1 MQIPPCPPDENA
13 RIEVLR
19 ALNILDTPPEE
30 RFDRLT
36 RLARRVFNV
45 PISTVTMVDTNRQWF
60 KSCGG
65 VDVRE
70 TPREISFCAHA
81 ILYDDLLVVENAAK
95 DERFKNNPFV
105 TEHPK
110 IRFYAGCPLVV
121 DGYRIGTICVIDM
134 KARTFSD
141 EDRQLLRDLARL
153 AEQELALSDS
163 AKAAGLQS

>member
-1 MQIPPCPPDENA
+1 MLKPAIPRDENA
-13 RIEVLR
+13 RLDVLH
-19 ALNILDTPPEE
+19 ALNLLDTPPED

-45 PISTVTMVDTNRQWF
+45 PISTVTMIDANRQWF

-81 ILYDDLLVVENAAK
+81 ILYDDMLIVENATK
-95 DERFKNNPFV
+95 DERFKDNPLV

-121 DGYRIGTICVIDM
+121 SGYRIGTLCVIDM
-134 KARTFSD
+134 KARAFTE
-141 EDRQLLRDLARL
+141 EDRQLLTDLTRL
-153 AEQELALSDS
+153 AEQEITLTESVS
-163 AKAAGLQS
+163 ATRI

>member
-1 MQIPPCPPDENA
+1 MLIPSKPPDENA
-13 RIEVLR
+13 RLEVLR

-45 PISTVTMVDTNRQWF
+45 PISTVTMVDSNRQWF

-81 ILYDDLLVVENAAK
+81 ILYDDMLIVENATK
-95 DERFKNNPFV
+95 DERFKENPLV
-105 TEHPK
+105 TERPK

-121 DGYRIGTICVIDM
+121 GGYRIGTMCVIDM
-134 KARTFSD
+134 KARVFTD
-141 EDRQLLRDLARL
+141 EDRQLLADLARL
-153 AEQELALSDS
+153 AERELALKETVS
-163 AKAAGLQS
+163 AAVI